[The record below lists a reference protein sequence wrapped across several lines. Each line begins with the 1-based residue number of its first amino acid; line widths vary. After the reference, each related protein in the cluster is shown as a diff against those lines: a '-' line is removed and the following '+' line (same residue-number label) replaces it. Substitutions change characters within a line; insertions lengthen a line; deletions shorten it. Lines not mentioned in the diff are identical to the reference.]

1 MFRFMKRIF
10 VSAMMYI
17 SCNLWSVNSLECVSI
32 SNQKCKVRSEIAD
45 VNSNKP
51 IFYLFSIKTSKCS
64 GSCNNINNPYVKLC
78 VPDVVKNLNTKIF
91 NLLPSTDK
99 MRHIK
104 WHESCKCKCRIDA
117 SVCNK
122 KQRWNE
128 DKCRCECK
136 ELIDKGVC
144 NEIFI

>member
-1 MFRFMKRIF
+1 MLI
-10 VSAMMYI
+10 AN
-17 SCNLWSVNSLECVSI
+17 NL
-32 SNQKCKVRSEIAD
+32 
-45 VNSNKP
+45 
-51 IFYLFSIKTSKCS
+51 YLFSIKTSKCS

-78 VPDVVKNLNTKIF
+78 VPDVVKNLSTKIF
-91 NLLPSTDK
+91 NLLPNTDK

-104 WHESCKCKCRIDA
+104 SHESCKCKCTLDA

-122 KQRWNE
+122 NQRWNE
-128 DKCRCECK
+128 DKCRCERK